1 MMDETR
7 FRALYQ
13 EMYPRLWSYVH
24 RMVPDRAQCEDHVQE
39 SFFRFLRSAPSKL
52 SDADRRSYL
61 YKIATNLM
69 KDAWRGKQ
77 SEEKWLAEQGDDEPM
92 SDTASGIAAGIDIN
106 RAMALLSPG
115 QQSLVWLAYV
125 EGYEHKEIADIVGV
139 KPTSVRVLLMRARKR
154 LAEYLADDNN
164 QIRDSK

>member
-24 RMVPDRAQCEDHVQE
+24 RMVPNRAQCEDHVQE
-39 SFFRFLRSAPSKL
+39 SFFRFLRAAPSKL
-52 SDADRRSYL
+52 SDAECRSYL
-61 YKIATNLM
+61 YKVATNLM
-69 KDAWRGKQ
+69 RDAWRGKQ
-77 SEEKWLAEQGDDEPM
+77 SEEKWLTEQGEDEPM
-92 SDTASGIAAGIDIN
+92 SDTETVIAAGIDIH

-125 EGYEHKEIADIVGV
+125 EGYEHKEIAEIVGV
-139 KPTSVRVLLMRARKR
+139 KPASVRVLLMRARKR
-154 LAEYLADDNN
+154 LAEYLADDND
-164 QIRDSK
+164 QIRDSA